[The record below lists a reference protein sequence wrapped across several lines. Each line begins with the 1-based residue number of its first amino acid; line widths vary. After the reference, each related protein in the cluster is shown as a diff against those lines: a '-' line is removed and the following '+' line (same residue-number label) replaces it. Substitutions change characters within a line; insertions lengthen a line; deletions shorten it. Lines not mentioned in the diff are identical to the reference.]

1 MPIQALHGSSTSPSQ
16 YDSQSFHEKANKH
29 SLAYTIKKTIGVA
42 GVVLGGASLVAGITL
57 ASIATAGIA
66 IPIVAPFVLGS
77 IGASGITGASCFL
90 SHMKFNQSTKNM
102 SKAAHALKESA
113 DGLKGALK
121 DQKDASNLT
130 ANMVENLENKY
141 CDVNR
146 NQKEIIL
153 GLKKNEK
160 QIHTGIKKVEETGKE
175 LDAQISLL
183 RALNRRLEEAEAARY

>member
-1 MPIQALHGSSTSPSQ
+1 MSIQTLHSSSISPSQ

-29 SLAYTIKKTIGVA
+29 SLTYTIKKTIGVA
-42 GVVLGGASLVAGITL
+42 GVVLGGVSLVAGITL

-66 IPIVAPFVLGS
+66 IPVVASFVLGS

-90 SHMKFNQSTKNM
+90 SYMKFNQSTKNM
-102 SKAAHALKESA
+102 SKAARTLKESA
-113 DGLKGALK
+113 DGLKDALK

-130 ANMVENLENKY
+130 ANMGENLENKY

-153 GLKKNEK
+153 GLEKNEK
-160 QIHTGIKKVEETGKE
+160 QIRTGVKKVEETGKE
-175 LDAQISLL
+175 LDMQISLL
-183 RALNRRLEEAEAARY
+183 RALNRRLEEAEVARY